1 MPEVILLS
9 RKPPVGEHRLA
20 VSGVSQQT
28 AGPKLEAMLSQFGP
42 VAFFELTEYAEDKC
56 QWALVQFFS
65 AADCN
70 HCLQQLNGC
79 VLDGRRLGVKRLP
92 SEAPP
97 GGGSAAAA
105 AAVVRSAAESGG
117 PLSAAHGIALTNRL
131 GPTGWSHSV
140 LSVRQCGLQ
149 EAGGSFEGQHVA
161 RVRVCVHSG
170 DGPRRGKARARFV
183 SS

>member
-1 MPEVILLS
+1 
-9 RKPPVGEHRLA
+9 
-20 VSGVSQQT
+20 
-28 AGPKLEAMLSQFGP
+28 MLSQ
-42 VAFFELTEYAEDKC
+42 LTEYDAEDKC
-56 QWALVQFFS
+56 QWALAQFFS

-70 HCLQQLNGC
+70 DCLQQLNGC

-117 PLSAAHGIALTNRL
+117 PLSAAHGVALMNRL

-149 EAGGSFEGQHVA
+149 EAGGSFEAQHVA

-170 DGPRRGKARARFV
+170 DGPRRGKARSRFV

>member
-1 MPEVILLS
+1 MRTTGLAYCVDPVQVARCRS
-9 RKPPVGEHRLA
+9 R
-20 VSGVSQQT
+20 SGLHSSKASQQ
-28 AGPKLEAMLSQFGP
+28 
-42 VAFFELTEYAEDKC
+42 
-56 QWALVQFFS
+56 
-65 AADCN
+65 
-70 HCLQQLNGC
+70 
-79 VLDGRRLGVKRLP
+79 LGVKRLP

-105 AAVVRSAAESGG
+105 AAAAARSAAESGG
-117 PLSAAHGIALTNRL
+117 PLSAAHGIALMNRL

-140 LSVRQCGLQ
+140 LSVRQSGLQ

-170 DGPRRGKARARFV
+170 DGPRRGKVRTRFV